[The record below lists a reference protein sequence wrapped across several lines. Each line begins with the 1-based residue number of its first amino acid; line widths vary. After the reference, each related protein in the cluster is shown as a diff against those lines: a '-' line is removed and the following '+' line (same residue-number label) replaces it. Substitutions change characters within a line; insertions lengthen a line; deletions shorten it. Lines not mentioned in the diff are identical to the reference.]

1 MTSDPASRL
10 SHTRS
15 SNPSGRLRGKT
26 VLITAAGQGIGRKTA
41 ELFANEG
48 AVVWASDINEA
59 ALAGLA
65 ELDGCRPLRL
75 DVCDASAIREVA
87 GRTGPVDVLVN
98 CAGYVA
104 NGTVLE
110 CSEQDWQRS
119 IDINVTSMFR
129 LIRTYLPD
137 MLTRR
142 CGSII
147 NMSSVVGAPK
157 GAPNRFVYGTTK
169 AAIVGL
175 TKSIAADFVMHGIR
189 CNAICPGTVD
199 TPSLH
204 ERLRATGDYEHA
216 LAAFKARQPMGRLG
230 RPEEVAS
237 LALYLA
243 SDESTFTT
251 GQCHIIDGGWST

>member
-157 GAPNRFVYGTTK
+157 IG
-169 AAIVGL
+169 
-175 TKSIAADFVMHGIR
+175 
-189 CNAICPGTVD
+189 
-199 TPSLH
+199 
-204 ERLRATGDYEHA
+204 RAH
-216 LAAFKARQPMGRLG
+216 
-230 RPEEVAS
+230 V
-237 LALYLA
+237 
-243 SDESTFTT
+243 
-251 GQCHIIDGGWST
+251 

>member
-1 MTSDPASRL
+1 MKSDHIESRP
-10 SHTRS
+10 R
-15 SNPSGRLRGKT
+15 GRLVGKT
-26 VLITAAGQGIGRKTA
+26 VLVTAAGQGIGRQTA
-41 ELFANEG
+41 ELFAREG

-59 ALAGLA
+59 ALADL
-65 ELDGCRPLRL
+65 EGCRPLTL
-75 DVCDASAIREVA
+75 DVCSAEAIRA
-87 GRTGPVDVLVN
+87 ARSKTGPIDVLFN

-104 NGTVLE
+104 NGTVLDCTE
-110 CSEQDWQRS
+110 EEWSRS
-119 IDINVTSMFR
+119 LEINVTSMYR
-129 LIRTYLPD
+129 LIRAYLPD
-137 MLTRR
+137 MLARK

-147 NMSSVVGAPK
+147 NVSSVVGALK

-175 TKSIAADFVMHGIR
+175 TKAVAADFVTRGVR

-204 ERLRATGDYEHA
+204 VRLRASGDYAGA

-230 RPEEVAS
+230 TPGEIAS

-243 SDESTFTT
+243 SDESAFTT
-251 GQCHIIDGGWST
+251 GQCHVIDGGWST